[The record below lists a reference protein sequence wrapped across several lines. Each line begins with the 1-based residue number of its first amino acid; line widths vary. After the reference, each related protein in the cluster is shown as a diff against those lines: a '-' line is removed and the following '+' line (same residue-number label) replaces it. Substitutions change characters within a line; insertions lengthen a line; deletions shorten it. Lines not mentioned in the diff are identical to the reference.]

1 MIWTDKYAPIAL
13 REVIGDKPQL
23 LKLQDF
29 ILNYKK
35 NKKKSTIIYGPTGSG
50 KTCSIY
56 AIAKENNLE
65 ILEINS
71 SDIRNKKGIMD
82 FFGDSLKQASLFNK
96 GKIILFDDVDALSG
110 TKDRGG
116 AQAIA
121 SLIESSEFP
130 IILTTTDPWKSK
142 LSILRKKSGLIEFKP
157 PGYLEIFKILKKI
170 CDKEK
175 IKINDSII
183 KKIAIR
189 NEGDVRSSIN
199 DLQTIAVDIKE
210 INIDELGYRER
221 EDSILNLLQL
231 IFKSQ
236 DIKSINRSID
246 NVNLNFDEI
255 FLWIEENLPSE
266 YYNKE
271 LFESFERLS
280 KADIFRGRIRRNQYW
295 RFLIYQKL
303 LMGIGVSLAKD
314 SKKNKIVKYSRPQRI
329 LKLWRAKLK
338 YSERKSKAEQI
349 SKEIH
354 MSSKKVLS
362 EVMPYCKN
370 FI

>member
-1 MIWTDKYAPIAL
+1 MIWTDKYSPNVL

-23 LKLQDF
+23 IKLQDF

-35 NKKKSTIIYGPTGSG
+35 SRKKSTIIYGPTGSG

-65 ILEINS
+65 ILEVNS
-71 SDIRNKKGIMD
+71 SDIRSKKGILNL
-82 FFGDSLKQASLFNK
+82 FGDSLKQASLFNK
-96 GKIILFDDVDALSG
+96 GKVILFDDVDALSG

-130 IILTTTDPWKSK
+130 IVLTTTDPWKSK

-157 PGYLEIFKILKKI
+157 PGYLEIFKILKNI
-170 CDKEK
+170 CNKEE
-175 IKINDSII
+175 IEISDTIL
-183 KKIAIR
+183 KKIAVR
-189 NEGDVRSSIN
+189 SDGDVRSSIN
-199 DLQTIAVDIKE
+199 DLQTIAIGEKE
-210 INIDELGYRER
+210 IDIDKLDYRER
-221 EDSILNLLQL
+221 EESIFNLLQL

-236 DIKSINRSID
+236 DINSINKSID

-255 FLWIEENLPSE
+255 FLWIEENLPNE

-280 KADIFRGRIRRNQYW
+280 KADVFRGRIRRNQYW

-303 LMGIGVSLAKD
+303 LMGVGVSLAKN
-314 SKKNKIVKYSRPQRI
+314 SKKNEVVKYSRPQRI

-338 YSERKSKAEQI
+338 YSERKIKAEQI

-354 MSSKKVLS
+354 MSYKKVLS

-370 FI
+370 YI